1 MTNYNKLIFSSVLSL
16 IITSCSIP
24 DVSDIHLSS
33 CIRECNEDSKVCFD
47 EVNDALLECSGD
59 SLCVSLEI
67 QKAQECLNITLDCV
81 ADCIEETEAVL
92 KE

>member
-1 MTNYNKLIFSSVLSL
+1 MTNCSKLILLFIALISV
-16 IITSCSIP
+16 SCNIP

-47 EVNDALLECSGD
+47 ESNDALLQCGD
-59 SLCVSLEI
+59 DTVCI
-67 QKAQECLNITLDCV
+67 ANGIKQAQECLNVTLDCS

-92 KE
+92 KN